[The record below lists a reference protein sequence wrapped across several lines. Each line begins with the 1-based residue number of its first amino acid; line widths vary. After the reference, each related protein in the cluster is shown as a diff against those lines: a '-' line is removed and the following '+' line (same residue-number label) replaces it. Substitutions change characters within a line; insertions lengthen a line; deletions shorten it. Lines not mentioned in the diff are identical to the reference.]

1 MACKWNGLFD
11 VGEDLDE
18 DLLHTDWDVP
28 TKPVPAAVEPISEAT
43 FLRAPAQSATNHP
56 ILLKASS
63 CTTLK
68 NELGSSS
75 LGTVGGATAGFGLRC
90 MSSAAVSSASPHNS
104 LLPFASGLVDQMEG
118 PVPLSHEPLGSEGH
132 REAGPSPDDFDDWD
146 LDLEELDENALQSQ
160 GGILMDRSTPAPPSE
175 DSVSPA
181 KRMRDSLCGGELV
194 PGSNL
199 DGSGPRPAIASPLT
213 RHVFVSSP
221 SLHPGVTSFTVRPLT
236 KAITAGPGTLKPVS
250 PPALQAAAAGL
261 QSVGSLQSSSH
272 MLQPN
277 RFGPPALTPR
287 PLHTPVFTNHLVQ
300 LVSAA
305 NKTPQKPGTPTLRPK
320 TRRFPGPAGLLPQQ
334 QLNGRSLDDI
344 VVPHPQTPAHGA
356 MAQLRSQIPS
366 SQGTSDEFSGG
377 TWAVMKAEMG
387 LDERSPT
394 CFLHSY
400 SIVMVLRKAAL
411 KQLAKNKVPNMAVML
426 KSLLH
431 THADAKAVFQDPTGE
446 MQGTVHRR
454 LLEERQGELKV
465 GAVLLLKQVGVFS
478 PSHRNHYLNV
488 TPRNLLRIYPP
499 GGTMWSSTQ
508 QSFQV
513 PEKQMTRNTQSSLAV
528 GGIVSQMEMIYSNEC
543 GERGLTGNDPGAE
556 AQSEAGDSAWDA
568 DDLDQLLGELPEE
581 SCSL

>member
-1 MACKWNGLFD
+1 
-11 VGEDLDE
+11 
-18 DLLHTDWDVP
+18 
-28 TKPVPAAVEPISEAT
+28 
-43 FLRAPAQSATNHP
+43 
-56 ILLKASS
+56 
-63 CTTLK
+63 
-68 NELGSSS
+68 
-75 LGTVGGATAGFGLRC
+75 

-356 MAQLRSQIPS
+356 MAQLRSQVV
-366 SQGTSDEFSGG
+366 DEFSGG

-513 PEKQMTRNTQSSLAV
+513 P
-528 GGIVSQMEMIYSNEC
+528 VSTGRK
-543 GERGLTGNDPGAE
+543 GE
-556 AQSEAGDSAWDA
+556 